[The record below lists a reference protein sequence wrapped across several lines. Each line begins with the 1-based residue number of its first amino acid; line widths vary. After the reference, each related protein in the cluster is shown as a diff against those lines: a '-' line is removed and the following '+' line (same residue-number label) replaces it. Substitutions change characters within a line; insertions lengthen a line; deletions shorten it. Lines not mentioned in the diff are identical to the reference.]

1 MEHVPVAEGIFTWPS
16 DEPQLIG
23 ARCTECD
30 TAGVSV
36 LAR

>member
-1 MEHVPVAEGIFTWPS
+1 MEHVPVAEGIFTCPS
-16 DEPQLIG
+16 DELIG